1 MPTGTFTFL
10 HPWALA
16 FLAALPVLAL
26 LAGRAGRAAA
36 LRFPSTEI
44 AREAGKRA
52 RSAPGRLAL
61 ALRLTTLALL
71 IIACAGPRITRTN
84 VTSKSDGIDI
94 MLVMDLSPSMYA
106 LDMSPKGE
114 DRTRADMAK
123 SVMRDFVA
131 KRPDDR
137 IGLVAFSGKPYLI
150 SPLTLN
156 HDWLDHAV
164 SRLDAG
170 VLPEQ
175 GTAIGDAVA
184 MAADRMSKLKG
195 KGDRVIILL
204 TDGDD
209 NSSQNIA
216 PVPAAELAK
225 ALGERLYTIGIGKD
239 EPTPMPVIDPRTGR
253 PARNR
258 NGEIL
263 SQSMMPPANYS
274 LLGRMAELTGGRF
287 YRAKDDAELVRIYE
301 DIGRLEKSEV
311 RITRRAEH
319 TELFALFAAAAL
331 ATLLAS
337 VALANTRHLR
347 LP

>member
-1 MPTGTFTFL
+1 MPTGTLTFL
-10 HPWALA
+10 HPWVLGL
-16 FLAALPVLAL
+16 LAALPLIAL
-26 LAGRAGRAAA
+26 LSGRAGRASA
-36 LRFPSTEI
+36 LRFPSVEI
-44 AREAGKRA
+44 AREAGRRT

-61 ALRLTTLALL
+61 ALRLLTLALI
-71 IIACAGPRITRTN
+71 IIACAGPRLTRTN
-84 VTSKSDGIDI
+84 ATSESDGIDI
-94 MLVMDLSPSMYA
+94 MLVMDLSASMYA
-106 LDMSPKGE
+106 LDMSPQGG
-114 DRTRADMAK
+114 DRTRVDVAK

-137 IGLVAFSGKPYLI
+137 IGLVAFSGRPYLV

-156 HDWLDHAV
+156 HEWLAQAV
-164 SRLDAG
+164 GRLAAG
-170 VLPEQ
+170 VLPEP

-184 MAADRMSKLKG
+184 MAADRMKKLKG

-209 NSSQNIA
+209 NASQKIA

-239 EPTPMPVIDPRTGR
+239 EPTPMPHVDQRTGR
-253 PARNR
+253 PVRDRKGAIVN
-258 NGEIL
+258 
-263 SQSMMPPANYS
+263 QFMMPPANYS
-274 LLGRMAELTGGRF
+274 LLGRMAELTGGKF

-311 RITRRAEH
+311 RVVRHSEH
-319 TELFALFAAAAL
+319 TELFAFFAAAAL
-331 ATLLAS
+331 ATLLAEA
-337 VALANTRHLR
+337 ALANTRHLR